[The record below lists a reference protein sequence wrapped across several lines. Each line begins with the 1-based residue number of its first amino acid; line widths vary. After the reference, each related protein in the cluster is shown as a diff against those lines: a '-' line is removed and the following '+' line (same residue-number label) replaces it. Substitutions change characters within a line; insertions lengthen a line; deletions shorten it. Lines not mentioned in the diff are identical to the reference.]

1 MSNIRIVTDSSSDIP
16 GELAKK
22 YSIEAV
28 PLYVGFDGKIMKDLI
43 EIKPEEVYEAL
54 EADKKVT
61 TSSPSV
67 GDFIAV
73 FKRLLEDE
81 KAEKIY
87 CITLS
92 SKLSASYNAANVAK
106 NSFPEGRIKVFD
118 SKTSTMSLGFTVL
131 QAAMAVKNN
140 YSDIEIEDLIKE
152 LIIRNKF
159 IAVLE
164 SFEYVMKGGR
174 GVFLS
179 KFISKTIKFV
189 PILYIGKEGTVKL
202 KKFVRNK
209 EKAIFEMFK
218 QTIAVARL
226 NKENF
231 ISIFYGADLTPV
243 RELEKLI
250 RQNKEIAIADIII
263 NKITTVMGAHTGPG
277 IWGVAVSPKLIQED
291 V

>member
-16 GELAKK
+16 AELVKK
-22 YSIEAV
+22 YSIETV
-28 PLYVGFDGKIMKDLI
+28 PLYVGFDGKMMKDLI
-43 EIKPEEVYEAL
+43 EIRPEEVYEAL
-54 EADKKVT
+54 AADKKVIT
-61 TSSPSV
+61 ASPSV

-73 FKRLLEDE
+73 FKRLIEEE
-81 KAEKIY
+81 KADRIY

-92 SKLSASYNAANVAK
+92 SKLSASNNAANVAK
-106 NSFPEGRIKVFD
+106 NSFPEGKIKIFD
-118 SKTSTMSLGFTVL
+118 SKTSTMCLGFTVL
-131 QAAMAVKNN
+131 QAAMAVNAN
-140 YSDIEIEDLIKE
+140 YSEIEIENLIEE
-152 LIIRNKF
+152 LIRRNKF

-179 KFISKTIKFV
+179 KFISKAIKFV
-189 PILYIGKEGTVKL
+189 PILHIGKEGTVKL

-209 EKAIFEMFK
+209 EKAIFEMYL

-226 NKENF
+226 NKENY
-231 ISIFYGADLTPV
+231 ISIFYGADLAPV
-243 RELEKLI
+243 KELERLI
-250 RQNKEIAIADIII
+250 RQNKEIVIADIIY

-277 IWGVAVSPKLIQED
+277 IWGVAISPKLLPGG

>member
-1 MSNIRIVTDSSSDIP
+1 MPNIRIVTDSSSDIP
-16 GELAKK
+16 EELVKK

-28 PLYVGFDGKIMKDLI
+28 PLYVGFDGKMLKDLI

-54 EADKKVT
+54 EEGKKVHT
-61 TSSPSV
+61 ASPSV
-67 GDFIAV
+67 GDFISV
-73 FKRLLEDE
+73 FKRLFEEE
-81 KAEKIY
+81 KADKIY

-92 SKLSASYNAANVAK
+92 SKLSASNNAANVAK
-106 NSFPEGRIKVFD
+106 NSFPEEKIKIFD
-118 SKTSTMSLGFTVL
+118 SKTSTMCLGFTVL
-131 QAAMAVKNN
+131 QAAMAIRQN
-140 YSDIEIEDLIKE
+140 YNEVEIEKLIEE

-179 KFISKTIKFV
+179 KFISKAIKFV

-202 KKFVRNK
+202 RKFVRNK
-209 EKAIFEMFK
+209 EKAIFEIYK
-218 QTIAVARL
+218 QTIAVARQ
-226 NKENF
+226 NRESF
-231 ISIFYGADLTPV
+231 ISIFYGEDLTPV

-250 RQNKEIAIADIII
+250 RQNSEIAVADIII

-277 IWGVAVSPKLIQED
+277 IWGVAVSPKLLHGD